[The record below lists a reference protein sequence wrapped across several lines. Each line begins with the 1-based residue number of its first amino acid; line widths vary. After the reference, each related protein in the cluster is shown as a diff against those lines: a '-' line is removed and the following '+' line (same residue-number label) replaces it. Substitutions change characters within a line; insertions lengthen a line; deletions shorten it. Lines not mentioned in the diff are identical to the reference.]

1 VAPLPASDQR
11 KCRRFAAL
19 IAPCDAASLAMIA
32 HTFRTTKLHRMPDTA
47 PVDVPAYGVRERE
60 PAGDDAALHA
70 EELRRDGYTVLPG
83 VFDEATMRRN
93 ALRLD
98 ELLVQQTAECGG
110 PDVLQRA
117 RDADLVRCP
126 LAYDDALLQLA
137 CDARVLAV
145 AQRLLGDN
153 VVLLMQNAVV
163 NRPQL
168 EQAQSRYHRDLN
180 YQHWTSSRPLALNFL
195 VCVDRFYVEGG
206 ATWVLP
212 GSHRYEVFPSPRYVA
227 RHEVPVEAEA
237 GAVVMMDAMLFHRS
251 GHNRSADHVRRAVNH
266 VVGTPFMAQ
275 QIDMPRLL
283 QQRGRDHSADPFL
296 ARYLGY
302 RWNPAPD
309 VTSWRQQH
317 ARAH

>member
-1 VAPLPASDQR
+1 MDTPIATPDVPA
-11 KCRRFAAL
+11 CG
-19 IAPCDAASLAMIA
+19 AMPE
-32 HTFRTTKLHRMPDTA
+32 T
-47 PVDVPAYGVRERE
+47 PAYGVRERE
-60 PAGDDAALHA
+60 PEGDDCALHA
-70 EELRRDGYTVLPG
+70 EELRRDGFTVLPG
-83 VFDEATMRRN
+83 VFDAAAMRGT
-93 ALRLD
+93 AARLD
-98 ELLVQQTAECGG
+98 ALLEQQIAECGG
-110 PDVLQRA
+110 PEVLQRA
-117 RDADLVRCP
+117 GDSDLVRCP
-126 LAYDDALLQLA
+126 LAYDAALLPLA

-153 VVLLMQNAVV
+153 LVLLMQNAVV
-163 NRPQL
+163 NRPRQT
-168 EQAQSRYHRDLN
+168 QAQSRYHRDLN

-212 GSHRYEVFPSPRYVA
+212 GSHLHEAFPSSRYA
-227 RHEVPVEAEA
+227 TRHEVPVEAEL

-283 QQRGRDHSADPFL
+283 LQHGFDHSADPFL

-309 VTSWRQQH
+309 VTVWRQQH
-317 ARAH
+317 ARAA